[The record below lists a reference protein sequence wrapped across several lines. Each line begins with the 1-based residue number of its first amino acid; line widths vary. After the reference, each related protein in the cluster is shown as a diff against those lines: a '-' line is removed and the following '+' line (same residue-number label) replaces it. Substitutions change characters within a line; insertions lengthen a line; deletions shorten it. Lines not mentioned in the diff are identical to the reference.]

1 MVITYRLRVSVGNDD
16 LGNVD
21 SNMVIMMFA
30 MLLALMSYDQISMI
44 FSYLFSVIF
53 VLTRSYFF
61 FDEMFRYIR
70 FNTYFA
76 FSFFILFFFQRF
88 YQQIERLNFEKTLT
102 NSYTVFIFNNMI
114 RHFHDGIVIV
124 DKEEI
129 LYRNKKIGNIFDFTL
144 SDESSKLRLSG
155 EEIEK
160 I

>member
-1 MVITYRLRVSVGNDD
+1 
-16 LGNVD
+16 
-21 SNMVIMMFA
+21 
-30 MLLALMSYDQISMI
+30 
-44 FSYLFSVIF
+44 
-53 VLTRSYFF
+53 
-61 FDEMFRYIR
+61 
-70 FNTYFA
+70 
-76 FSFFILFFFQRF
+76 
-88 YQQIERLNFEKTLT
+88 
-102 NSYTVFIFNNMI
+102 MI